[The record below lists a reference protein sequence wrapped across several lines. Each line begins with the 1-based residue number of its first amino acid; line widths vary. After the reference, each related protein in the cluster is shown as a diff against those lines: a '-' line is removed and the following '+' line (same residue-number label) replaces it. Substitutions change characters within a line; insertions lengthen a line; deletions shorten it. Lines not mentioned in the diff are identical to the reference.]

1 MMVHGMTT
9 PVRMNFRTCVKRWQ
23 KLNGALQRFF
33 REAKNDVEKLESMKT
48 NAEMF
53 GDAAGILL

>member
-1 MMVHGMTT
+1 MIV
-9 PVRMNFRTCVKRWQ
+9 VIE
-23 KLNGALQRFF
+23 GALQRFF
-33 REAKNDVEKLESMKT
+33 REVKNDVEKLESMKM

>member
-1 MMVHGMTT
+1 MTT
-9 PVRMNFRTCVKRWQ
+9 PVRMNFRMCAKRWQ

-33 REAKNDVEKLESMKT
+33 REVKNDVEKLESMKT